1 MSARTSRPF
10 GFTLLELMV
19 ASAVGMIIVLA
30 ALAAFDL
37 QSQFSRNTERILG
50 AQASSGLGFTMMQ
63 RDLENGGLRFRGGVQ
78 NDAGQNWAAVVRP
91 YDNLGTN
98 IVQLNNDTTGST
110 NVVAPS
116 GTTGGFLPGT
126 DAFEVLLGSKQLDP
140 RRVGAQVSAVG
151 VFGGPLMTGVKISP
165 DPFMASERL
174 AAGPFAPLLMF
185 WNDDMHC
192 MGRVGG
198 WGPVAPGVAT
208 VNINT
213 VNADLGNATTNWVS
227 GCPAFGMNVEI
238 LQYRHRYLVY
248 QSDSAAGRP
257 ARMGLHLQSNPFCD
271 PLDGGTACTTDLGP
285 PMMVSEGIDNMQV
298 AWRVPDGWGPDG
310 GVWCQRSATENC
322 DFDKLNMTD
331 GKRAASIVGAQIFLI
346 SHGPEIYQ
354 RPNEPVPQILNYVP
368 SVATDGVV
376 RSIMQTSVLFR
387 NVVNP

>member
-1 MSARTSRPF
+1 MSARTSRPR

-63 RDLENGGLRFRGGVQ
+63 RDLENAGLRFRGGVQ
-78 NDAGQNWAAVVRP
+78 DGGGPNWAAVVRP
-91 YDNLGTN
+91 YDNLGAN
-98 IVQLNNDTTGST
+98 IVQLDNDTTGAST
-110 NVVAPS
+110 VVAPS
-116 GTTGGFLPGT
+116 GTTGGFLAGT
-126 DAFEVLLGSKQLDP
+126 DAFEVLLGNNQLDA
-140 RRVGAQVSAVG
+140 RRVGAQVSAIG
-151 VFGGPLMTGVKISP
+151 TFGTPSMAGVKISP
-165 DPFMASERL
+165 DPFMASER
-174 AAGPFAPLLMF
+174 AAVGAFAPLLMF
-185 WNDDMHC
+185 WNDDKHC
-192 MGRVGG
+192 IGRVAG
-198 WGPVAPGVAT
+198 WGAVAPGVAI

-227 GCPAFGMNVEI
+227 GCPAFGMNVEV
-238 LQYRHRYLVY
+238 LQYRHRYLVF
-248 QSDSAAGRP
+248 QSGSAVGRP
-257 ARMGLHLQSNPFCD
+257 ARVGLHLQSNPFCD
-271 PLDGGTACTTDLGP
+271 PLDGGTPCTTDLGP

-310 GVWCQRSATENC
+310 GVWCQHSATENC
-322 DFDKLNMTD
+322 DFDKLNMSD
-331 GKRAASIVGAQIFLI
+331 SQRAASIVGAQIFLV

-368 SVATDGVV
+368 PVATDGVV